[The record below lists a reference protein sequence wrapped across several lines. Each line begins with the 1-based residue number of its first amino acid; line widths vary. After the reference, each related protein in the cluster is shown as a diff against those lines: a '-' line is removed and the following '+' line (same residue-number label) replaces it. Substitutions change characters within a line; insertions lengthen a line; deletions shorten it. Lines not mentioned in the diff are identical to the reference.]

1 MQSEPTRVT
10 SESRAS
16 VFSIETMTLADIPSV
31 MEIERASFPLPW
43 PEQAY
48 RHELQHN
55 PNSYFIVARAIAR
68 PEGNGRMPLSLIQR
82 LLKRRLA
89 SPAPDRPIV
98 GFGGLWMIV
107 GEAHISTIATHP
119 QWRGMGVGELLLVS
133 MLREGQR
140 HDADVA
146 TLEVRVSN
154 MVAQNLYRKYRFEEV
169 GRRKRYYRDNNED
182 ALIMTVTTFTDP
194 EYRAHLNALEL
205 ALAMGLG
212 QPHHGE

>member
-1 MQSEPTRVT
+1 M
-10 SESRAS
+10 
-16 VFSIETMTLADIPSV
+16 D
-31 MEIERASFPLPW
+31 IERAAFPLPW

-48 RHELQHN
+48 RHEIQHN
-55 PNSYFIVARAIAR
+55 PNSYFIVTRATTQ
-68 PEGNGRMPLSLIQR
+68 PEGNGRVPATLLQR
-82 LLKRRLA
+82 LLRRLPA
-89 SPAPDRPIV
+89 SLPTADRPMV

-119 QWRGMGVGELLLVS
+119 QWRGMGVGELLLMS
-133 MLREGQR
+133 MLRDGQR

-154 MVAQNLYRKYRFEEV
+154 LVAQNLYRKYRFEEV

-194 EYRAHLNALEL
+194 EYRAHLNTLEQAL
-205 ALAMGLG
+205 MKGIG
-212 QPHHGE
+212 QRRQGD

>member
-1 MQSEPTRVT
+1 MK
-10 SESRAS
+10 
-16 VFSIETMTLADIPSV
+16 MADISAV
-31 MEIERASFPLPW
+31 MDIERASFPLPW

-48 RHELQHN
+48 RHELQQN
-55 PNSYFIVARAIAR
+55 PNSYFIVARATTQ
-68 PEGNGRMPLSLIQR
+68 PEGDGHVPATLLQR
-82 LLKRRLA
+82 LLRRTA
-89 SPAPDRPIV
+89 SPAAEQPIV

-119 QWRGMGVGELLLVS
+119 QWRGMGIGELLLVS
-133 MLREGQR
+133 MLRDGQR

-154 MVAQNLYRKYRFEEV
+154 LVAQKLYRKYRFEEV

-194 EYRAHLNALEL
+194 EYRAHLNTLEQAL
-205 ALAMGLG
+205 MKTLG
-212 QPHHGE
+212 RRRQGD